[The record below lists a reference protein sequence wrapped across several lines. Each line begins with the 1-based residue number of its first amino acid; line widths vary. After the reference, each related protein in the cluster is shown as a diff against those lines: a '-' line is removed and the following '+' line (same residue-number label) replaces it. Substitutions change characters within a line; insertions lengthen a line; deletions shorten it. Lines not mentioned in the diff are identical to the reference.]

1 MTKLDEAIYYA
12 DTVFVNAESVEIW
25 DKSILRLMLI
35 DESKMA
41 DVIRAA
47 RAYADLLKLAPEIG
61 ALVEAG
67 NLAYDDSNWY
77 TGGFKENGRINQ
89 VPIEPTLGVVYGAE
103 KEAMA
108 TADFIVTAAN
118 TRPTLKAIHDNLKM
132 WGE

>member
-61 ALVEAG
+61 ALVEAVKIIEG
-67 NLAYDDSNWY
+67 LTKPLCMCFAGCPDCSVNWDLEA
-77 TGGFKENGRINQ
+77 KEFLDKR
-89 VPIEPTLGVVYGAE
+89 AE
-103 KEAMA
+103 
-108 TADFIVTAAN
+108 
-118 TRPTLKAIHDNLKM
+118 TLKAIHDNLKM